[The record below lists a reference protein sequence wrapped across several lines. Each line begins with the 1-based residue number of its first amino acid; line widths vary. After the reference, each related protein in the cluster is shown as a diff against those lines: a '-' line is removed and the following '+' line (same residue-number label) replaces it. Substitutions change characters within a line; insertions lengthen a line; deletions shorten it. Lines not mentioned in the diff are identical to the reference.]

1 MVGENEQMRNTIKNL
16 LIAIVLYVLFAVY
29 GYFNLPAPYGIH
41 SFWISAVVVAV
52 LGLVFWLVKRLSKK

>member
-1 MVGENEQMRNTIKNL
+1 MKKTKIKNFL
-16 LIAIVLYVLFAVY
+16 TAIVLYVLFAVY

-52 LGLVFWLVKRLSKK
+52 LGLVFWLVKRLAKK

>member
-1 MVGENEQMRNTIKNL
+1 MKNTIKNL

-29 GYFNLPAPYGIH
+29 GYFNLPVPYGIH

>member
-1 MVGENEQMRNTIKNL
+1 MKNTIKNL

-52 LGLVFWLVKRLSKK
+52 FGFVFWLVKRLSKK

>member
-1 MVGENEQMRNTIKNL
+1 MKNTIKNL

-41 SFWISAVVVAV
+41 SFWIAAVVVAV
-52 LGLVFWLVKRLSKK
+52 LGLVFWLVKRLAKK

>member
-1 MVGENEQMRNTIKNL
+1 MKNTIKNL
-16 LIAIVLYVLFAVY
+16 LIAIALYVLFAVY

-41 SFWISAVVVAV
+41 SFWIAAVVVAV